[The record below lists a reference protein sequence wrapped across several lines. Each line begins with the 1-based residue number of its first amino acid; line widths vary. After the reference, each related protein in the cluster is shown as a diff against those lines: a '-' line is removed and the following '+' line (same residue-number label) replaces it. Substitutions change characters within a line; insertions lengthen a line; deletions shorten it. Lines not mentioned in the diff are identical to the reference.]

1 MTELTKSEFE
11 IMKILW
17 EADRDLMLMEIL
29 PLAEQ
34 KYHKVWKRQTVSTFL
49 SHLIEKGVALSYRR
63 GRYFYY
69 RPLAKEEDY
78 KLTELK
84 STVDFWCNGSVS
96 NLVSTLCRRENM
108 SEERLAKIEEMLN
121 DLELMDQ

>member
-17 EADRDLMLMEIL
+17 EADHDLILTEIL
-29 PLAEQ
+29 PLAEE

-49 SHLIEKGVALSYRR
+49 SHLIEKGVAESYRK

-69 RPLAKEEDY
+69 RPIAKEEDY

-84 STVDFWCNGSVS
+84 NTVDFWCNGSVS
-96 NLVSTLCRRENM
+96 NLVSTLCRRENV
-108 SEERLAKIEEMLN
+108 SEESLAKIEEMLN
-121 DLELMDQ
+121 DLESMDK